1 MEKKHKGQGGS
12 GGAAVSAGSG
22 AKLRSM
28 PNTLVAVVAALGLGA
43 AQSPTPASPLLNPDS
58 PAMNAMAPA
67 AFRVR
72 LETTKGHV
80 VIEVRRA
87 WSPHG
92 VDRFFNLV
100 RAGYYDD
107 VRISRV
113 VVPKWAQF
121 GIHGDPKIAKIW
133 RDRPVPDDPRVLPN
147 ERGTVAF
154 AFAAPNGRTT
164 QVFIN
169 LRDNRETH
177 DREPFVPFGRVIS
190 GMEVV
195 DAWYAGYGEGA
206 GSGIRSGRQGPIFEG
221 GNAYLDREF
230 PKLDSIRRA
239 IVIPSAPPPS

>member
-1 MEKKHKGQGGS
+1 MTII
-12 GGAAVSAGSG
+12 AGL
-22 AKLRSM
+22 A
-28 PNTLVAVVAALGLGA
+28 LGA
-43 AQSPTPASPLLNPDS
+43 AQGPPSPLLDPDS
-58 PAMNAMAPA
+58 EAMNATAPPR
-67 AFRVR
+67 FQVK
-72 LETTKGHV
+72 LETTKGEV
-80 VIEVRRA
+80 VIEIQRA
-87 WSPHG
+87 WSPRG
-92 VDRFFNLV
+92 ADRFFNLV

-107 VRISRV
+107 VRITRV

-133 RDRPVPDDPRVLPN
+133 RDRTIPDEPRVLPN

-154 AFAAPNGRTT
+154 AFAVQNGRST

-177 DREPFVPFGRVIS
+177 DKEPFVPFGRVVS
-190 GMEVV
+190 GMEAV
-195 DAWYAGYGEGA
+195 DAWYAGYGEDA

-239 IVIPSAPPPS
+239 TVIEAPIPAR

>member
-1 MEKKHKGQGGS
+1 MTI
-12 GGAAVSAGSG
+12 VAGL
-22 AKLRSM
+22 A
-28 PNTLVAVVAALGLGA
+28 LGA
-43 AQSPTPASPLLNPDS
+43 AQGPTSPLLNPDS
-58 PAMNAMAPA
+58 EAMNATPPPR
-67 AFRVR
+67 FQVK
-72 LETTKGHV
+72 LETTKGEV
-80 VIEVRRA
+80 VIEIQRA

-92 VDRFFNLV
+92 ADRFFNLV

-107 VRISRV
+107 VRITRV

-133 RDRPVPDDPRVLPN
+133 RNRTIPDEPRVLPN
-147 ERGTVAF
+147 ERGAVAF
-154 AFAAPNGRTT
+154 AFAVQNGRST

-177 DREPFVPFGRVIS
+177 DKEPFVPFGRVVS
-190 GMEVV
+190 GMEAV
-195 DAWYAGYGEGA
+195 DAWYAGYGEDA

-239 IVIPSAPPPS
+239 TVIEAPIPAR